1 MFAFAR
7 ALFFGAL
14 ALMALIPIA
23 ILLAAVGLP
32 VIAVLGLL
40 ALPAILVLF
49 LIGLPI
55 LILFAVVTALVGVT
69 FGVLMAFLSVGMVA
83 LKIAFI
89 VLVPLLILGWMV
101 RRVFDATGSP
111 RIRV

>member
-1 MFAFAR
+1 
-7 ALFFGAL
+7 
-14 ALMALIPIA
+14 
-23 ILLAAVGLP
+23 
-32 VIAVLGLL
+32 
-40 ALPAILVLF
+40 
-49 LIGLPI
+49 
-55 LILFAVVTALVGVT
+55 VT